1 MRCGVEEGKEERI
14 WREQSPDLCQ
24 SILAENK
31 HKSLKSHFMR
41 VGVGDWMT
49 EEIVS
54 VSEKK
59 KLLVE
64 EEQSLKSRSGCF
76 SEVE

>member
-1 MRCGVEEGKEERI
+1 MEEGKEERI

-59 KLLVE
+59 KAAGRRRTEFEIKKWLL
-64 EEQSLKSRSGCF
+64 
-76 SEVE
+76 